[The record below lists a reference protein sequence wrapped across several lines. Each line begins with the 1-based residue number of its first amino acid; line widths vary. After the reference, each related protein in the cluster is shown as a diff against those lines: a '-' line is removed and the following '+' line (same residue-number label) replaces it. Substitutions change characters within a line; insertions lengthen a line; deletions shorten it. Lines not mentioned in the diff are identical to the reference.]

1 MIGQISGICD
11 SLLRLAKEHR
21 GTIVEVRRET
31 LVLVLEHVEELG
43 HQLALADET
52 IVKLRNEL
60 RAAHDALAASQTEVR

>member
-1 MIGQISGICD
+1 MIGEITGICD

-21 GTIVEVRRET
+21 GTIMEVRRET

-43 HQLALADET
+43 HQLAMADET

-60 RAAHDALAASQTEVR
+60 RAAHDALAAKPREDR